1 MARAP
6 EVTFYLLSQ
15 ADEQAWLAQ
24 VCTLVTSQFSQ
35 RRKVAIRARSQ
46 EQAES
51 IDELLWQQP
60 TDRFI
65 PHNLLGEGPAGG
77 APVVIGWDQP
87 AEAFGYGRQVVINLA
102 NDSAPF
108 LRGTQ
113 HIIDFVP
120 AQDADKELAR
130 ERFRNYRRS
139 GANIETVPL
148 QQD

>member
-15 ADEQAWLAQ
+15 ADEPAWLAS
-24 VCTLVTSQFSQ
+24 VCKLVTAQFSQ

-46 EQAES
+46 EQAEL

-65 PHNLLGEGPAGG
+65 PHNLVGEGPNGG
-77 APVVIGWDQP
+77 APVVIGWNQHAD
-87 AEAFGYGRQVVINLA
+87 AFGYGRQVVINLA
-102 NDSAPF
+102 NDTAPF
-108 LRGTQ
+108 LRGAQ

-120 AQDADKELAR
+120 AKDEDKELAR
-130 ERFRNYRRS
+130 ERFREYRRS
-139 GANIETVPL
+139 GASIETLPL
-148 QQD
+148 PQD